1 MDAIELLDN
10 RRTSRKGWR
19 VAIWSPIFAIKFSER
34 STLTRM
40 DPRAV
45 WPVDQA
51 VEEVQSG
58 GEKSKHEV
66 RQFFFAFNSMRVGK
80 ADKEEMSAILLLEM
94 FRYMRCG

>member
-1 MDAIELLDN
+1 
-10 RRTSRKGWR
+10 
-19 VAIWSPIFAIKFSER
+19 
-34 STLTRM
+34 
-40 DPRAV
+40 
-45 WPVDQA
+45 VDQA